1 MRKIAHIIRSR
12 NCNTAR
18 ASLEWAS
25 SGHAFQLARL
35 VAINDVVGP
44 GSQRLSYH
52 IHLPASASGS
62 LPEPG
67 RDVTPA
73 RRTAQT
79 LPAHG
84 CPPHHLPYTF

>member
-1 MRKIAHIIRSR
+1 MRKFVHITSR
-12 NCNTAR
+12 TRVTAR
-18 ASLEWAS
+18 ATLEWAS
-25 SGHAFQLARL
+25 SGHALQLARL

-44 GSQRLSYH
+44 GSQHR

-73 RRTAQT
+73 PTRSNTATARFVIFT
-79 LPAHG
+79 L
-84 CPPHHLPYTF
+84 FN